1 MGAQCCCQASIQIT
15 VVGIASEVTGV
26 AERANQ
32 RNRTVDAR
40 RHTQKVVVGEVTDDD
55 VALVGQG
62 SHCSDIRSKMGQ
74 ISFLDKAGLGPP
86 ATAEASLEV
95 APANEEQ
102 ARVDAGTVQGT
113 TVELSD
119 SACAGPLVGKNN
131 HADSHV
137 LKIILFSFSCP
148 PAFDAVGQE
157 KEIGV
162 VLAWQSDLQ
171 RVVFAGADLRREVL
185 MSIDLK
191 GRSFLKLLDFT
202 PEEIRELLK
211 LAAELKA
218 KKKAGVRERK
228 LDGRNI
234 ALLFEK
240 PSTRTRCAFTVACV
254 DEGAHPEY
262 LGKRD
267 IQFGKKETV
276 ADTARVLGRMFDGI
290 EFRGFAHQTVETLA
304 EHAGVPV
311 WNGLTD
317 DWHPTQFLADVL
329 TMQEEF
335 GDLAGQTLAYVG
347 DGRNNV
353 ANSLMVGCA
362 KLGMHC
368 RIVSP
373 EELHPE
379 HDLVAAVEEIAASTG
394 ASLVVTSSIDDG
406 VAGADAI
413 YADVWVSMGEED
425 LIAERIRTLGPYKI
439 TEKMMSLTGKP
450 GTIFLHCLPA
460 FHNLDTEVSKQ
471 NPEIRE
477 VEDGVFEGPQS
488 RVFDQAENRLHTIK
502 AVMVATLGD

>member
-1 MGAQCCCQASIQIT
+1 M
-15 VVGIASEVTGV
+15 
-26 AERANQ
+26 
-32 RNRTVDAR
+32 
-40 RHTQKVVVGEVTDDD
+40 
-55 VALVGQG
+55 
-62 SHCSDIRSKMGQ
+62 
-74 ISFLDKAGLGPP
+74 
-86 ATAEASLEV
+86 
-95 APANEEQ
+95 
-102 ARVDAGTVQGT
+102 
-113 TVELSD
+113 
-119 SACAGPLVGKNN
+119 
-131 HADSHV
+131 
-137 LKIILFSFSCP
+137 
-148 PAFDAVGQE
+148 AV
-157 KEIGV
+157 
-162 VLAWQSDLQ
+162 
-171 RVVFAGADLRREVL
+171 
-185 MSIDLK
+185 DLK

-202 PEEIRELLK
+202 PDEIRDLLA
-211 LAAELKA
+211 LAADLKA

-240 PSTRTRCAFTVACV
+240 PSTRTRCAFTVACI

-262 LGKRD
+262 LGKAD

-304 EHAGVPV
+304 EFAGVPV

-329 TMQEEF
+329 TMQDES

-373 EELHPE
+373 DTLHPD
-379 HDLVAAVEEIAASTG
+379 HDLVGAVEEIVASTG
-394 ASLVVTSSIDDG
+394 GSLVVTSAIDEG
-406 VAGADAI
+406 VSGADAI
-413 YADVWVSMGEED
+413 YADVWASMGEED
-425 LIAERIRTLGPYKI
+425 LIAERIRILGPYKI
-439 TEKMMSLTGKP
+439 TEKMMAATGKP
-450 GTIFLHCLPA
+450 ETIFLHCLPA

-471 NPEIRE
+471 NPDIQE
-477 VEDGVFEGPQS
+477 VEDEVFEGPQS

-502 AVMVATLGD
+502 AVMVATLGN

>member
-1 MGAQCCCQASIQIT
+1 MK
-15 VVGIASEVTGV
+15 
-26 AERANQ
+26 
-32 RNRTVDAR
+32 VD
-40 RHTQKVVVGEVTDDD
+40 
-55 VALVGQG
+55 
-62 SHCSDIRSKMGQ
+62 
-74 ISFLDKAGLGPP
+74 
-86 ATAEASLEV
+86 
-95 APANEEQ
+95 
-102 ARVDAGTVQGT
+102 
-113 TVELSD
+113 
-119 SACAGPLVGKNN
+119 
-131 HADSHV
+131 
-137 LKIILFSFSCP
+137 
-148 PAFDAVGQE
+148 
-157 KEIGV
+157 
-162 VLAWQSDLQ
+162 
-171 RVVFAGADLRREVL
+171 L
-185 MSIDLK
+185 M

-202 PEEIRELLK
+202 PDEIRALLA
-211 LAAELKA
+211 LAADLKA
-218 KKKAGVRERK
+218 KKKAGIRERK

-240 PSTRTRCAFTVACV
+240 PSTRTRCAFTVACI

-262 LGKRD
+262 LGKGD

-304 EHAGVPV
+304 EYAGVPV
-311 WNGLTD
+311 WNGLTA
-317 DWHPTQFLADVL
+317 DWHPTQLLADVL

-335 GDLAGQTLAYVG
+335 GDLAGQILAYVG

-373 EELHPE
+373 EELLPE

-394 ASLVVTSSIDDG
+394 GTLMVTSSIDEG

-413 YADVWVSMGEED
+413 YADVWASMGEED

-439 TEKMMSLTGKP
+439 TEKMMSMTGKP

-460 FHNLDTEVSKQ
+460 FHNLDTEVSTQ
-471 NPEIRE
+471 NPDIQE
-477 VEDGVFEGPQS
+477 VEDAVFEGPQS